1 MMISEKPMQE
11 ERSKLKAVLT
21 SFNEIILLTDN
32 EELKQIIKDLLTA
45 VDDPFMFV
53 IVGEVKSGKSS
64 FINALLDTGE
74 EICKVAASPMTD
86 TIQQIVYGT
95 QKQTTQISDHIKRI
109 SLNEEI
115 LKHIAIV
122 DTPGTNTIIQ
132 HHQELTESFIPSSDL
147 IVFVFESKNPYR
159 QSAWDFFDYIHK
171 DWHKKIIFILQQKD
185 LMTVEDLHTNI
196 EGVSQHA
203 RQKGIMD
210 PKVFAVSAK
219 HEMEGRKEDSGFRE
233 LRDYITAN
241 ITGKQASAIKLLN
254 IIDTSTQL
262 KLRISDALKVRKEQ
276 LELDKDFRK
285 DIQLALDQQEIKA
298 RRYAQMLIENLTSCY
313 QRVMKNKKEELKD
326 NIGFFSLLKRS
337 LGSMV
342 GSSKSLKEWLNS
354 FSKDIEE
361 QLNKEFNSRL
371 NDGIED
377 ISDSIQDMGHIV
389 DSKIRK
395 SKTILKEDHDVFADI
410 ATKRRNVLKDLN
422 SKFTNF
428 LENPENFYSSK
439 IGDKTKAIVPDF
451 AKGGGLAVIGV
462 IVTTITNAAIFD
474 ITGGVITAIGLS
486 FAGISLGI
494 NKRNIIRSFESL
506 INEGS
511 HKIEHDL
518 SKDISDY
525 TEKIRKG
532 IEDNFYRFDV
542 HIESEEKA
550 IHKMEEDI
558 DVISS
563 SINEQRARLEGYLS

>member
-1 MMISEKPMQE
+1 MISEKPMQE

-21 SFNEIILLTDN
+21 SFNEFILLTDN

-171 DWHKKIIFILQQKD
+171 DWHKKIIFVLQQKD
-185 LMTVEDLHTNI
+185 LMSVEDLHTNI

-219 HEMEGRKEDSGFRE
+219 HEIEGRKEDSGFRE
-233 LRDYITAN
+233 LRDYITGN

-313 QRVMKNKKEELKD
+313 QRVMKNKKGELKD

-389 DSKIRK
+389 DTKIRK

-494 NKRNIIRSFESL
+494 NKRNIIKSFESL
-506 INEGS
+506 INVGS

-542 HIESEEKA
+542 HIESEEKS